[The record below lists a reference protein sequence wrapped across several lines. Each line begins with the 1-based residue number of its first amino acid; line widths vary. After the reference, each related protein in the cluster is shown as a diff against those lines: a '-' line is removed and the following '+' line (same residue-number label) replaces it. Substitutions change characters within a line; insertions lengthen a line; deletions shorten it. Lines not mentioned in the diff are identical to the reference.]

1 MAQDLD
7 AAIKKLMKS
16 GASDEDITFFIQ
28 NYKPSTEIP
37 PVQEP
42 VQTPVQTAA
51 NIPNDKPSVEEFKV
65 PEAGK
70 EPFFTFPFAS
80 KVKEIAEGGRSISP
94 MDMFTPTVE
103 APGIRKYLEDFNIV
117 PNEALPFKGL
127 EKFASNILLSAL
139 EGATSPGGITTAAM
153 GGFPQTRALAR
164 RGLEKI
170 FPGMAREAVPEVSSG
185 TGSAIASGIGDI
197 RKPNLPEPNLPNEFK
212 LPQDYV
218 APTPGSSVGSMP
230 DDAAYN
236 LARQKFNMG
245 QDMPPPKPKV
255 RLNPDGTYTDV
266 NTGEIFDKAGNPVIS
281 PDPNF
286 NQGVGDP
293 ELAGS
298 IPYEPAEPPVEVPKV
313 NPFSKFK
320 PKPAEPPVPGSVEGS
335 SLVDEITKAEEQG
348 FIVLPK
354 DSPALQSATMS
365 RYPVIGELSDGSIVI
380 NPSVEKPLTAP
391 AAIPN
396 PQFNPRGRTG
406 MTGTANEMNEGRRQ
420 LATVGNEP
428 PMQTQTGDN
437 LIPPGPPPQG
447 LLPPEALQPHIPI
460 QKRKVETPPEQSP
473 FSQIWN
479 APRSLQ
485 SVDLPGVTSAAL
497 RQSRPLAFTREWF
510 KAWSSAYSSFGSKE
524 ALDTINK
531 SIKNSKYFK
540 PRYEPVLNKSG
551 NVTKY
556 IEKPSIAEELGVKM
570 TDVINTREEA
580 IASSLAERIPG
591 YGRYVMASNR
601 AYTGFLNDLRHVK
614 FEQMMDGAIA
624 SGKDPTIDQVL
635 GKHIADFVNNAT
647 GRGSLKYLGGK
658 VNLEPIAGI
667 LGNSLYSPRALSA
680 RLAFVNPSNYTK
692 MNPLVRKEYWKGLAR
707 IGTSWGAFTGLA
719 SLMPDVSVSL
729 DANNTDFGKIRIG
742 NTRIDPGAGWQQ
754 LMVLAHRELPQS
766 LGGGGVTSSTG
777 PAGSQGHFTEF
788 GSSPVAPTRLSLPAR
803 YIYNQLN
810 PSLRFVFDMLSATR
824 KEPFDLTDRSIQM
837 VLPMYAEDIADA
849 AEDDSVVAEFFS
861 PLLSSMGTGIQKYD
875 KGSFNKPKY
884 TPLIEKIS
892 GIDLPTAKIGR

>member
-1 MAQDLD
+1 MPQNQDLD
-7 AAIKKLMKS
+7 AAIKKLMDS

-28 NYKPSTEIP
+28 NYKPSAETP
-37 PVQEP
+37 PI
-42 VQTPVQTAA
+42 QTPIQAA
-51 NIPNDKPSVEEFKV
+51 ETQEFKI

-70 EPFFTFPFAS
+70 DPFFTFPFAS
-80 KVKEIAEGGRSISP
+80 KVREIAEGGRSISP
-94 MDMFTPTVE
+94 MDMFTPSVE
-103 APGIRKYLEDFNIV
+103 APGIRKYLEDFDMV
-117 PNEALPFKGL
+117 PDSTLPYKGL
-127 EKFASNILLSAL
+127 EKFASKFLLSAL
-139 EGATSPGGITTAAM
+139 EGATSPAGISTAVM

-170 FPGMAREAVPEVSSG
+170 FPSMAREAVPEASSG
-185 TGSAIASGIGDI
+185 ISGAVASGIDDI
-197 RKPNLPEPNLPNEFK
+197 RRPNIPEFALPE
-212 LPQDYV
+212 DYTF
-218 APTPGSSVGSMP
+218 AQPGSSVGTMP
-230 DDAAYN
+230 EDAAYN
-236 LARQKFNMG
+236 IGRQKFNMG
-245 QDMPPPKPKV
+245 QDLPHPIQLPDAPKLQEP
-255 RLNPDGTYTDV
+255 
-266 NTGEIFDKAGNPVIS
+266 NTETLG
-281 PDPNF
+281 
-286 NQGVGDP
+286 
-293 ELAGS
+293 
-298 IPYEPAEPPVEVPKV
+298 YVERPIKT

-320 PKPAEPPVPGSVEGS
+320 PKTAEPPVPGSAEGS
-335 SLVDEITKAEEQG
+335 SLVDEITQAESQG

-365 RYPVIGELSDGSIVI
+365 KYPVVGELSDGSVII
-380 NPSVEKPLTAP
+380 NPTSVEKPLTAP
-391 AAIPN
+391 PSIPN

-406 MTGTANEMNEGRRQ
+406 MTGTANEISEGRRQ

-428 PMQTQTGDN
+428 PMQTQVGDN
-437 LIPPGPPPQG
+437 LIPPSKSPQG

-460 QKRKVETPPEQSP
+460 QKRKIETPPEQSP
-473 FSQIWN
+473 FSQVWN

-485 SVDLPGVTSAAL
+485 SVDLPGITSAAL

-524 ALDTINK
+524 ALDTLNK
-531 SIKNSKYFK
+531 NIKNSKYFK
-540 PRYEPVLNKSG
+540 PRYEPVINKAG
-551 NVTKY
+551 NITKY
-556 IEKPSIAEELGVKM
+556 IEKPSVAEELGVKM

-614 FEQMMDGAIA
+614 FEQIMDGAIA

-680 RLAFVNPSNYTK
+680 RLAFANPSNYTT
-692 MNPLVRKEYWKGLAR
+692 MDPLVRKEYWKGLAR
-707 IGTSWGAFTGLA
+707 IGASWGAFTGLA

-861 PLLSSMGTGIQKYD
+861 PLLSSMGTGVQKYD
-875 KGSFNKPKY
+875 RGSFNKPKY